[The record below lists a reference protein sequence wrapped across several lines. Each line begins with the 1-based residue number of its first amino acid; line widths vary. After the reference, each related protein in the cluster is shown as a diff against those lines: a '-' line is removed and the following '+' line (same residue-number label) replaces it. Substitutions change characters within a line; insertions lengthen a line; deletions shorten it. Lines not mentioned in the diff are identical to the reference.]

1 MHINVLFL
9 LDWLFTY
16 EMDIQREIL
25 SKDFSSDSPWH
36 IKDFISDS
44 PWHIKD
50 FISDSPWHT
59 SIQKDFKL
67 LTSLRCFSLG

>member
-44 PWHIKD
+44 PWH
-50 FISDSPWHT
+50 T